1 MSREIDPYNLSEDDK
16 VYISQR
22 PGLRQEFILQGL
34 GDPLSDD
41 YDPGNPD
48 DDSDDSDDGYD
59 EDGYPVNSEYP
70 KPDNWSDLSDEEKR
84 DYVYNGPTNPRPS
97 GDPSEN
103 VGGDDDTNALDDL
116 PPEKR
121 WGEGMT
127 QPELLKV
134 VKARNADYDDDEKIE
149 PESNSKDDLVAA
161 LKADDQEL
169 LEDDDEQVG

>member
-48 DDSDDSDDGYD
+48 GDDSDDGD
-59 EDGYPVNSEYP
+59 TDPVPAGE
-70 KPDNWSDLSDEEKR
+70 PDPNEE
-84 DYVYNGPTNPRPS
+84 TNPRPS
-97 GDPSEN
+97 ATP
-103 VGGDDDTNALDDL
+103 DDEDTDALDDL

-149 PESNSKDDLVAA
+149 PKSNSKEDLVEA
-161 LKADDQEL
+161 LRADDQEL
-169 LEDDDEQVG
+169 LDNEDEQVG